1 MPIVKYPGSRTVV
14 SGQACVLDLKRLGTL
29 VFSETCQKH
38 WHAVAERRV
47 VAQRLPDA
55 VHMRPAGGGCSER
68 SSQGGGRG
76 CGRKGSGQ
84 WAWARWRWVSR
95 CRRGR
100 SARVREG

>member
-55 VHMRPAGGGCSER
+55 VHMRPAGRGGRPPSGP
-68 SSQGGGRG
+68 GGGRG
-76 CGRKGSGQ
+76 WGRKGAVE
-84 WAWARWRWVSR
+84 WALARRRRGSPAP
-95 CRRGR
+95 RGR
-100 SARVREG
+100 S